1 MLVSILREWKL
12 ACPSGDLVF
21 PNGAG
26 KIEELARGLKPAMI
40 AAGLVTK
47 NGKAKYTGVHAL
59 RHFYASTQRRQSW
72 LPS

>member
-1 MLVSILREWKL
+1 
-12 ACPSGDLVF
+12 
-21 PNGAG
+21 
-26 KIEELARGLKPAMI
+26 MI

-59 RHFYASTQRRQSW
+59 HHFYASTQRRQSW